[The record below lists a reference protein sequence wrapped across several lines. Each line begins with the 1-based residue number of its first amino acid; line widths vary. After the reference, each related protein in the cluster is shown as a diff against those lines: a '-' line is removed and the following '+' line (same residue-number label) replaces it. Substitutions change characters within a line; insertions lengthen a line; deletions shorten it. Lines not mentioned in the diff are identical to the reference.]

1 MSTYWSNYNLKMI
14 KISENLIKYNNKNK
28 ISAFEKGH
36 YNHTRDLL
44 AISIAFLNN
53 KNKKI
58 NILDYGSN
66 IASLSNLQNKID
78 LRNLNFNIFDPY
90 NLNTKFKKPIKK
102 INVKIL
108 NNKKE
113 FINQKF
119 DLLHFGSCI
128 QYQDNFFKEFKT
140 RLHKLSKFILIT
152 HTPFSSKGNYKSR
165 QKNHR
170 NLIQNIYSLKK
181 IENLFKKNKFNLI
194 FKSRNDD
201 KYIACVSNK
210 YKSYS
215 LNLLFKKCKTI

>member
-1 MSTYWSNYNLKMI
+1 MSAYWSNYNLKMI

-90 NLNTKFKKPIKK
+90 DLNTKFKKPIKK
-102 INVKIL
+102 
-108 NNKKE
+108 
-113 FINQKF
+113 
-119 DLLHFGSCI
+119 
-128 QYQDNFFKEFKT
+128 
-140 RLHKLSKFILIT
+140 
-152 HTPFSSKGNYKSR
+152 
-165 QKNHR
+165 
-170 NLIQNIYSLKK
+170 
-181 IENLFKKNKFNLI
+181 
-194 FKSRNDD
+194 
-201 KYIACVSNK
+201 
-210 YKSYS
+210 
-215 LNLLFKKCKTI
+215 

>member
-1 MSTYWSNYNLKMI
+1 MSAYWSNYNLKMI

-90 NLNTKFKKPIKK
+90 DLNTKFKKPIKK

-119 DLLHFGSCI
+119 DLLHF
-128 QYQDNFFKEFKT
+128 
-140 RLHKLSKFILIT
+140 
-152 HTPFSSKGNYKSR
+152 
-165 QKNHR
+165 
-170 NLIQNIYSLKK
+170 
-181 IENLFKKNKFNLI
+181 
-194 FKSRNDD
+194 
-201 KYIACVSNK
+201 
-210 YKSYS
+210 
-215 LNLLFKKCKTI
+215 